1 MPAIESISRKPAAIS
16 LKVSGSCELSAKLSF
31 QAGFTLVELIMTLV
45 IMSILSLNVI
55 PRFFQLNEY
64 QEKAF
69 FDDTLGAVRYA
80 QKLAIATACN
90 VQVSI
95 VNNQYAL
102 HRPDAGDRSQCRS
115 TDSSHFTQTVFHPG
129 SSGQSYTGSQPGMNV
144 SDTVIYFDALGQASN
159 SVEIKLGRKKMTI
172 VSDTG
177 FVYDS
182 SS

>member
-1 MPAIESISRKPAAIS
+1 MG
-16 LKVSGSCELSAKLSF
+16 SGSHRPVTVVQKLSC
-31 QAGFTLVELIMTLV
+31 QSGFTLVELIMTLV

-69 FDDTLGAVRYA
+69 FDDTLGALRYA

-90 VQVSI
+90 VRVNI
-95 VNNQYAL
+95 ANNQYAL
-102 HRPDAGDRSQCRS
+102 HRPKAVDRSQCRS
-115 TDSSHFTQTVFHPG
+115 TDATHFTQVVLHPG
-129 SSGQSYTGSQPGMNV
+129 SSGQSYVGSQAGISV
-144 SDTVIYFDALGQASN
+144 TDTVLYFDALGQASN
-159 SVEIKLGRKKMTI
+159 SLEIKVGQKKMTV

>member
-1 MPAIESISRKPAAIS
+1 
-16 LKVSGSCELSAKLSF
+16 
-31 QAGFTLVELIMTLV
+31 MTLV

-90 VQVSI
+90 VQVRI
-95 VNNQYAL
+95 ANNQYAL
-102 HRPDAGDRSQCRS
+102 HRPEAGDRSQCRS
-115 TDSSHFTQTVFHPG
+115 TDSADFTRTVLHPG
-129 SSGQSYTGSQPGMNV
+129 SSGQSYTGSQSGMNV
-144 SDTVIYFDALGQASN
+144 SDTVLYFNALGQASN
-159 SVEIKLGRKKMTI
+159 GVEIKLGRKKMTI

>member
-1 MPAIESISRKPAAIS
+1 
-16 LKVSGSCELSAKLSF
+16 
-31 QAGFTLVELIMTLV
+31 
-45 IMSILSLNVI
+45 
-55 PRFFQLNEY
+55 
-64 QEKAF
+64 
-69 FDDTLGAVRYA
+69 
-80 QKLAIATACN
+80 
-90 VQVSI
+90 
-95 VNNQYAL
+95 
-102 HRPDAGDRSQCRS
+102 S